1 MISFTKVAKQYGA
14 QILFADANFQINP
27 GEKVGLV
34 GANGS
39 GKSTIFR
46 LIMGEDGYDGGT
58 IEQPKRLTLGYFRQD
73 VGEYEGRSVLEETK
87 AGAGEVGA
95 MEV

>member
-1 MISFTKVAKQYGA
+1 MISFNRVGKQFGP
-14 QILFADANFQINP
+14 QILFTDANFQINP

-46 LIMGEDGYDGGT
+46 LITSEEGYDEGH
-58 IEQPKRLTLGYFRQD
+58 IEMPKRMTIGYFRQD
-73 VGEYEGRSVLEETK
+73 VGEYSGRTVLEETK
-87 AGAGEVGA
+87 AGA
-95 MEV
+95 